1 MEPIDY
7 LKILQRHWKV
17 AAGLI
22 AIVLIGVFFL
32 APSQPAPVYEARHT
46 LLREIAS
53 GEVGVSSSDN
63 PAVVGLW
70 ARNGEVPER
79 VKEALAYDGAA
90 DDLTNR
96 LSVTP
101 DIELGTVELVA
112 TADSEDD
119 AVLLVNTFAEQ
130 VIIYMDELG
139 EARAAEAREEASVQ
153 AAALSDEIDRLSAAI
168 EQLGGDAD
176 PRATALVAQRSGV
189 QADLTVVS
197 SGAGADAST
206 EWTSLQVASS
216 ASKQDASVV
225 GLTRGKSLVLGAA
238 VSVLLAFGVAIML
251 DRSDSR
257 LHTKDQAERQ
267 FGLPVLAEVPLLS
280 IRTRHRAAVYGYQND
295 NRVAEAYRSLR
306 TALLLFRDRLP
317 LEVEAAELSGR
328 MKGASSVR
336 TNGSRQVILV
346 TSPEAGDGKSST
358 AANLAMAYAEAGQS
372 VLLVNW
378 DLWRPIPARVFDAE
392 DAPGVSEFLE
402 AGNASLVHF
411 VQSTSVP
418 GLHLVPAG
426 KLGHQP
432 GAQLDSELR
441 LLEEARSLA
450 DVVIIDTAP
459 LLGASVTREL
469 VTMADVVVLAS
480 RAGRTTSPAAERT
493 SELLERLGAP
503 TLGVVLVGVPT
514 GLFNDYYGN
523 PPSRTDR
530 LRDSV
535 LPRTQPS
542 RGPGYATSQGDQGA
556 HGGSASSDHNGDL
569 FPAPDSL
576 SSSGPDR

>member
-1 MEPIDY
+1 VSQRAGLQDQ
-7 LKILQRHWKV
+7 LNQVTTDADGKIVEWSSLQTASSAKKV
-17 AAGLI
+17 AA
-22 AIVLIGVFFL
+22 
-32 APSQPAPVYEARHT
+32 S
-46 LLREIAS
+46 S
-53 GEVGVSSSDN
+53 VGVTRGQS
-63 PAVVGLW
+63 
-70 ARNGEVPER
+70 
-79 VKEALAYDGAA
+79 
-90 DDLTNR
+90 
-96 LSVTP
+96 
-101 DIELGTVELVA
+101 
-112 TADSEDD
+112 
-119 AVLLVNTFAEQ
+119 LL
-130 VIIYMDELG
+130 
-139 EARAAEAREEASVQ
+139 
-153 AAALSDEIDRLSAAI
+153 
-168 EQLGGDAD
+168 LGG
-176 PRATALVAQRSGV
+176 LV
-189 QADLTVVS
+189 
-197 SGAGADAST
+197 
-206 EWTSLQVASS
+206 SL
-216 ASKQDASVV
+216 
-225 GLTRGKSLVLGAA
+225 
-238 VSVLLAFGVAIML
+238 LLAFGVAIML

-257 LHTKDQAERQ
+257 LHTKEQAERQ

-280 IRTRHRAAVYGYQND
+280 IRTRHRAAVFGYQND

-328 MKGASSVR
+328 MKGPSSR
-336 TNGSRQVILV
+336 NNGSRQVILV

-392 DAPGVSEFLE
+392 DTPGVSEFLE

-432 GAQLDSELR
+432 GAQLDAELR

-450 DVVIIDTAP
+450 DVVIVDTAP

-530 LRDSV
+530 LRSTV
-535 LPRTQPS
+535 RPRTEPS
-542 RGPGYATSQGDQGA
+542 RGPRYATSHGSQGA
-556 HGGSASSDHNGDL
+556 HRSSASSDQNGGGDL

-576 SSSGPDR
+576 PSSGPDR